1 MVVPAM
7 SHPLPQGEPAD
18 RGGPGPEHPREIG
31 EYRILRVLG
40 EGGIG
45 VVYLAEQFEPV
56 RRRVALKV
64 IKVGMDTRQVVARFE
79 SERQALALM
88 DHPNIARVLDA
99 GAETSGRPYFVM
111 ELVQGVPITDY
122 CDTQKLGTRDRVA
135 LYLDVC
141 AAVQHAH
148 QKGVVH
154 RDLKPSNILVGVVDD
169 KPLVKVIDFGI
180 AKATGMGLTEHALTT
195 QVGQLLGTP
204 AYMSP
209 EQAETGGVDVDTRT
223 DIYSLG
229 VVLYELLAG
238 ALPMDPVN
246 LPDSVLRHAVRA
258 MEIPTMVAR
267 FSAQGDVSVAI
278 ARNRA
283 ADVLRL
289 RRELRGDLEC
299 IVSKAMEKD
308 RTRRYQTAE
317 AFAADLRRHLAQ
329 QPVLARP
336 RSVGYVFRRFL
347 ARHTA
352 GVAAAAVMLI
362 AVAAGAGLATA
373 GFLRARDAERVAR
386 SEAQNAYRTSAF
398 LLDLF
403 EIPDAPRRRGYDVTA
418 RELLDRGAEH
428 VRTELTHQP
437 ETQATL
443 MGNLGTVYRRLELYP
458 QGAALLEDSL
468 SIRRRLYGDRDPRVA
483 ESLISLG
490 ELRYQAGDIDAAEPL
505 LREALAINEAL
516 HLPGSLAVAKAKSYL
531 ALVLA
536 SAGRQ
541 DYAAAEQ
548 LDREALEIYRRQLGP
563 NDPSVLLIEF
573 NLSMAL
579 FRGRNFADADE
590 LLQRTYATAQRV
602 LGDANPSTANYAA
615 GLAEIRA
622 AERRL
627 DEAETLFRSALA
639 AIEEHYG
646 TEHPRFASVS
656 RDLGVLL
663 LDAGRFPEAEVL
675 LRNALRAYQATYP
688 DGHARVAR
696 SASDLGFALLLAQQ
710 AEAETQLRTAT
721 GMYARL
727 SDAASRDAALAE
739 ARLADLLLAT
749 DRYEDARAAAVQAAA
764 SAADDR
770 VVAAYA
776 ASVQA
781 AALAA
786 LGRRNEA
793 QVLTP
798 ALRPGSMQP
807 FLVEHLTM
815 ARAYALYAGWA
826 AAEDV
831 RELQD
836 ALSTAGFR
844 ALATPTSAAVEG
856 TGRSP

>member
-1 MVVPAM
+1 MRD
-7 SHPLPQGEPAD
+7 SGT
-18 RGGPGPEHPREIG
+18 EHPEEIG
-31 EYRILRVLG
+31 GYRILRVLG

-45 VVYLAEQFEPV
+45 IVYLAEQIEPV

-99 GAETSGRPYFVM
+99 GAETNGRPYFVM
-111 ELVQGVPITDY
+111 ELVQGVPVTDY
-122 CDTQKLGTRDRVA
+122 CDTHKLGTRDRVA

-180 AKATGMGLTEHALTT
+180 AKATGMGLTENALAT

-209 EQAETGGVDVDTRT
+209 EQAETSGVDVDTRT

-238 ALPMDPVN
+238 ALPMDP
-246 LPDSVLRHAVRA
+246 PADAVLRHALRA
-258 MEIPTMVAR
+258 MEIPTMTAR
-267 FSAQGDVSVAI
+267 FSAQGDVCDAI
-278 ARNRA
+278 ARNRRT
-283 ADVLRL
+283 DVVRL

-308 RTRRYQTAE
+308 QTRRYQTAE
-317 AFAADLRRHLAQ
+317 AFAADMRRHLAQ

-352 GVAAAAVMLI
+352 GVAAAVVMLI
-362 AVAAGAGLATA
+362 ALAAGAGLATA

-386 SEAQNAYRTSAF
+386 AEAQNAYRTSAF

-403 EIPDAPRRRGYDVTA
+403 EIPDAPRRSGNDITA
-418 RELLDRGAEH
+418 RELLDRGAAH

-468 SIRRRLYGDRDPRVA
+468 SIRRRLYGDHDARVA

-563 NDPSVLLIEF
+563 NDSSVLLIEF

-602 LGDANPSTANYAA
+602 LGNANPSTANYAA

-627 DEAETLFRSALA
+627 DDAETLYRSALA

-646 TEHPRFASVS
+646 AEHPRFGSVS
-656 RDLGVLL
+656 RDFGLLL
-663 LDAGRFPEAEVL
+663 LDAGRFPEAEVP
-675 LRNALRAYQATYP
+675 LRDALRAYQAAYP
-688 DGHARVAR
+688 DDHARVAR
-696 SASDLGFALLLAQQ
+696 SASDLGFGLLLAQK

-727 SDAASRDAALAE
+727 SDGASRDATLAE
-739 ARLADLLLAT
+739 ARLADVLLAT
-749 DRYEDARAAAVQAAA
+749 DRYEDARAAAAQAAA

-786 LGRRNEA
+786 LGRRDEA
-793 QVLTP
+793 QVLAP
-798 ALRPGSMQP
+798 ALQPGSMQP

-826 AAEDV
+826 AAADV

-836 ALSTAGFR
+836 ALSEAGFQ
-844 ALATPTSAAVEG
+844 ALPTPTSAAAEG

>member
-1 MVVPAM
+1 
-7 SHPLPQGEPAD
+7 
-18 RGGPGPEHPREIG
+18 
-31 EYRILRVLG
+31 
-40 EGGIG
+40 
-45 VVYLAEQFEPV
+45 
-56 RRRVALKV
+56 
-64 IKVGMDTRQVVARFE
+64 
-79 SERQALALM
+79 
-88 DHPNIARVLDA
+88 VLDA

-238 ALPMDPVN
+238 ALPMDPP
-246 LPDSVLRHAVRA
+246 PDAVLRYAVRA
-258 MEIPTMVAR
+258 TEVPTMVAR
-267 FSAQGDVSVAI
+267 FSAQGDVCAAI
-278 ARNRA
+278 ARHRST
-283 ADVLRL
+283 DVAHL

-317 AFAADLRRHLAQ
+317 GFAADLRRHLAQ

-362 AVAAGAGLATA
+362 ALAAGAGLATA

-403 EIPDAPRRRGYDVTA
+403 EIPDAPRRRGDDVTA

-428 VRTELTHQP
+428 VRTELAHQP

-536 SAGRQ
+536 STGRQ

-627 DEAETLFRSALA
+627 DDAETLYRSALA

-688 DGHARVAR
+688 GGHARVAR

-776 ASVQA
+776 ASIQA

-786 LGRRNEA
+786 LGRPDEA
-793 QVLTP
+793 SALAP
-798 ALRPGSMQP
+798 AQRPGPIQP
-807 FLVEHLTM
+807 FLIEHLTM
-815 ARAYALYAGWA
+815 ARALTLYAGWA
-826 AAEDV
+826 TSENV
-831 RELQD
+831 RELRD
-836 ALSTAGFR
+836 ALGEAGFQ
-844 ALATPTSAAVEG
+844 ALG
-856 TGRSP
+856 TR